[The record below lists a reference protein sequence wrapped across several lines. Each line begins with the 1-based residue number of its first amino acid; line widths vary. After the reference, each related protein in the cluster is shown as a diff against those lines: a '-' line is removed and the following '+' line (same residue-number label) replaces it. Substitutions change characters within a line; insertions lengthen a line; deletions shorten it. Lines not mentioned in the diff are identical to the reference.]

1 MFSHDVTAA
10 ILVSQNNETVA
21 VLVSQTSPLGVELVC
36 YANTF
41 FCSNTY
47 AQMLA
52 TWVKTLYILYSF
64 WNKWRLALFSPV
76 SLTCVASAKTGGE
89 GGRRT
94 LTLSR
99 KFQKLLSFYAYKTW
113 HGRSLSLGPTPD
125 FRVHAHI
132 YLARQ
137 IKFCSSCFYFLASVG
152 GVKRGRGGGGR
163 ERLRKA
169 WKGKGP
175 LPSVPKPPPFFPFFP
190 VPYPFVPL
198 LLLGIDIIQLEI
210 N

>member
-1 MFSHDVTAA
+1 M
-10 ILVSQNNETVA
+10 
-21 VLVSQTSPLGVELVC
+21 LVSQTSPLGVELFS

-41 FCSNTY
+41 FCSNKF

-64 WNKWRLALFSPV
+64 WTKWRLALFSPV
-76 SLTCVASAKTGGE
+76 SLTWVASSKTGGE

-125 FRVHAHI
+125 FRAHAQI

-152 GVKRGRGGGGR
+152 GVKRGRGAR

-175 LPSVPKPPPFFPFFP
+175 FPSLPKPLPFFPSSRSP
-190 VPYPFVPL
+190 TPLYPCYF
-198 LLLGIDIIQLEI
+198 LE
-210 N
+210 